1 MSCTRCSPEGL
12 GRDGEGVRFH
22 DDFYL
27 CSGQTG
33 SGKTFT
39 MIGPN
44 DESDVFTHDLRGIIP
59 RSFEYLFNLITREQ
73 LKASL
78 SSLLLVP
85 CVQDADFVLD
95 LCSVGNW

>member
-1 MSCTRCSPEGL
+1 MH
-12 GRDGEGVRFH
+12 FH
-22 DDFYL
+22 GDHLTFF

-44 DESDVFTHDLRGIIP
+44 DDSDVFTHDLRGIIP

-73 LKASL
+73 LKVQC
-78 SSLLLVP
+78 LVVRGE
-85 CVQDADFVLD
+85 C
-95 LCSVGNW
+95 